1 LGAPPS
7 LAVPDVPRYRLLLA
21 TVSFGSI
28 IAPLNSTMLAVA
40 LPEIRDDFDV
50 GHAAI
55 AWLVSAYLIAMA
67 VAQPIGGR
75 IGDQL
80 GRARVFRG
88 GLIAF
93 LSLSVAAAFAPT
105 FETLLVLRTGQ
116 ALVGAA
122 VIPNGMAMLRESVPP
137 ERLGQ
142 SSGFTGSALSFSAAI
157 GPLLG
162 AALLAAGSW
171 RLLFLMNVPL
181 VGVALAC
188 QAALQYRSRGLPSK
202 LTVDWAGGVSF
213 ALFLGA
219 VTFLLNRL
227 DGGAPVHIAIGVVA
241 LVVSGAIFLQRQF
254 RSATPITDWSL
265 FRHRTYSAA
274 AAYVLLSNLVMYTTL
289 LAIPF
294 FVREVQGKSVATVG
308 LLLGA
313 MSIFMAGLSPLAGRF
328 SDEHGRR
335 LPANIGSAV
344 MMCGA
349 FAMVFGIAR
358 DVSFVYLAGT
368 LLTIGLGLGLSI
380 GAASTAAIESAPR
393 SAAGVAAGTNSMMRY
408 VGSIVGAGVLG
419 SVLSR
424 DSGAPEVDVFRLMFG
439 IVAAMAVLGFVS
451 TLFIERHPA
460 RRIEDPLDGVGI
472 APGVAG

>member
-1 LGAPPS
+1 MARAFG
-7 LAVPDVPRYRLLLA
+7 DVPRYRLLLT
-21 TVSFGSI
+21 TVSLGSI

-40 LPEIRDDFDV
+40 LPEIRDDFGI
-50 GHAAI
+50 GHAGI

-80 GRARVFRG
+80 GRARVFRA
-88 GLIAF
+88 GLLAF
-93 LSLSVAAAFAPT
+93 LVLSIAAAVAPT
-105 FETLLVLRTGQ
+105 FELLLALRTGQ

-122 VIPNGMAMLRESVPP
+122 VIPNGMAMLRESVPS

-181 VGVALAC
+181 VGVAFIC
-188 QAALQYRSRGLPSK
+188 QAMLGYQSRSAPVRLSIDWVGGL
-202 LTVDWAGGVSF
+202 SF
-213 ALFLGA
+213 ALLLGA
-219 VTFLLNRL
+219 ITFLLNRL
-227 DGGAPVHIAIGVVA
+227 EGGAPMHVLAGSVV
-241 LVVSGAIFLQRQF
+241 LVISTTYFLQRQF
-254 RSATPITDWSL
+254 RGAMPITDWSL
-265 FRHRTYSAA
+265 FRQRTYAAA

-308 LLLGA
+308 VLLGA
-313 MSIFMAGLSPLAGRF
+313 MSIFMAGLSPLAGLF
-328 SDEHGRR
+328 SDRYGRR
-335 LPANIGSAV
+335 LPANIGAALL
-344 MMCGA
+344 MAGA
-349 FAMVFGIAR
+349 FAMLVGIAR
-358 DVSFVYLAGT
+358 DVSVYYLGGS
-368 LLTIGLGLGLSI
+368 LLTLGLGLGLSV

-393 SAAGVAAGTNSMMRY
+393 NAAGVASGTNSMMRY

-419 SVLSR
+419 SVLSS
-424 DSGAPEVDVFRLMFG
+424 DGGGATPDVDVFRAMFA
-439 IVAAMAVLGFVS
+439 IVAAMSVLAFVA
-451 TLFIERHPA
+451 TLFIERRPA
-460 RRIEDPLDGVGI
+460 RHSDDVRERMDV
-472 APGVAG
+472 ARGVAG